1 MDRPYVP
8 TPAQVAGMR
17 AEVEKR
23 LAQYDQIWVFV
34 STFDATTLC
43 NEGDACKCVGANH
56 VLDQIRDILEGR
68 TGQAADG

>member
-23 LAQYDQIWVFV
+23 LDQYDRMWVFV
-34 STFDATTLC
+34 STFDATELC
-43 NEGDACKCVGANH
+43 GKPEECKCVGANH
-56 VLDQIRDILEGR
+56 VLDQIRAILEGC
-68 TGQAADG
+68 TGESTDG